1 MSDYEGEGNTI
12 KLWLYSVAAVVLLL
26 FLLVNGPKG
35 ILDAFSTLTIST
47 GLFIIFLLFFRADG
61 NENVGLG
68 LAISSVLIVGGF
80 LVSSSTGFTSIAMF
94 LAVFSSAIIF
104 VYGLAPKNNPDKHVI
119 MLTIAAVV
127 IIFFGGGSIPVEMS
141 LTVTGVLLLIITF
154 GVIFFLFSKFSD
166 EKSGMKWAVFLST
179 LMVVFGILYLFAGFL
194 PGFAFS
200 VLVIFAFAASKIFP
214 ESGTESGVVS
224 WVGTG
229 SAILV
234 IFFLASAQGL
244 FPGLLRAFSLVILAS
259 GVITIWFFF
268 RVGEKEIA
276 GITSSGLL
284 LGTILTL
291 VGLYLTLF

>member
-1 MSDYEGEGNTI
+1 MSDLTGDGDTI
-12 KLWLYSVAAVVLLL
+12 KLALYSVAAVVLLL

-47 GLFIIFLLFFRADG
+47 GLFIIFLLFFRQEG
-61 NENVGLG
+61 SGHVGLG

-80 LVSSSTGFTSIAMF
+80 LINSSSGFASIAMF
-94 LAVFSSAIIF
+94 LVVFSASILF
-104 VYGLAPKNNPDKHVI
+104 VYGSANNPDKHVL
-119 MLTIAAVV
+119 MLTAAAAT
-127 IIFFGGGSIPVEMS
+127 IIFFGGGAIPAEMS
-141 LTVTGVLLLIITF
+141 LAATVSLLLVITF
-154 GVIFFLFSKFSD
+154 GVIFFIFSKFSD
-166 EKSGMKWAVFLST
+166 EKSGLKWAFFLSVLVT
-179 LMVVFGILYLFAGFL
+179 VFVSLYMFAGFL
-194 PGFAFS
+194 PGFVFG
-200 VLVIFAFAASKIFP
+200 VLVVFAFAASKIFP
-214 ESGTESGVVS
+214 ESGSQDSVVS
-224 WVGTG
+224 GIGTV

-268 RVGEKEIA
+268 RVGDKEIT